1 MEGGVL
7 AERGGDC
14 MVKLGLLARMEA
26 KPGKE
31 SEIEAFLH
39 EALPTVQNENG
50 TIAWFAIRIGTSS
63 FGIFD
68 VFLDEAGRN
77 AHLNGE
83 VAAALMSKA
92 PGLFTGAP
100 VIQKLDVLDSKI

>member
-1 MEGGVL
+1 
-7 AERGGDC
+7 

-31 SEIEAFLH
+31 AEVEAFLH
-39 EALPTVQNENG
+39 GALPMVQKEKG

-83 VAAALMSKA
+83 VAAALMARA
-92 PGLFTGAP
+92 PELFTGAP
-100 VIQKLDVLDSKI
+100 VIQKLDVLAAK

>member
-1 MEGGVL
+1 
-7 AERGGDC
+7 

-31 SEIEAFLH
+31 AEVDAFLRG
-39 EALPTVQNENG
+39 ALPIVQAELG

-68 VFLDEAGRN
+68 VFADDAGRQ
-77 AHLNGE
+77 AHLNGR
-83 VAAALMSKA
+83 VAAALMTKA

-100 VIQKLDVLDSKI
+100 TIQKLDVLESKLPG